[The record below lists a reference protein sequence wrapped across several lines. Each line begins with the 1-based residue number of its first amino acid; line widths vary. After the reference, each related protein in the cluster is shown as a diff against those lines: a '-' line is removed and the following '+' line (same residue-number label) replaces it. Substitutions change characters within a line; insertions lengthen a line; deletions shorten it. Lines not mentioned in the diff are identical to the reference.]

1 MSDLSTLIARLER
14 ATGPDR
20 ELDVLI
26 FKSRPD
32 LVDERHC
39 VSWCRME
46 GRTDLTRDDFIAAWA
61 PEYTASLDAA
71 LTLVPKGWA
80 LYRIDQYND
89 RENPAWGWG
98 VKLRCYE
105 RPDSGMSIGESRH
118 SIAHALVIAALKARQ
133 PAPPPEEGT

>member
-1 MSDLSTLIARLER
+1 MSDLSTDELIARVER
-14 ATGPDR
+14 ADGPSRDLDR
-20 ELDVLI
+20 LIGEAVDAPLASSGDVVGLGYAT
-26 FKSRPD
+26 F
-32 LVDERHC
+32 
-39 VSWCRME
+39 
-46 GRTDLTRDDFIAAWA
+46 
-61 PEYTASLDAA
+61 TASLDAA

-105 RPDSGMSIGESRH
+105 RPDSGMSTGESRH

-133 PAPPPEEGT
+133 PAPPPQEGT